1 MTRYLLVLMNAAVCA
16 QLCVAASLQTES
28 RQGHKTY
35 DFLYDAR
42 YPGYRR
48 SDVGVA
54 RVSQEGDG
62 DLKTY
67 HKRKVDWWPQRGV
80 DVLPLQDIPGAPSR
94 TWTTKTDIPANY
106 YMETLPRGQF
116 KAHLVGFR
124 GVGDKYPMDPKD
136 PDSFHCP
143 AVVLRLAD
151 GRKRIFLGK
160 YFTPEDRQH
169 IIKIYVKECERVAK
183 TLLQEEY
190 HPSPEVAGFPEGEEH
205 LYKPGRVRF
214 DSQHF
219 SVKSGAQ
226 SPTDRAASHWIN
238 VKKQEETRA
247 MRNHYMTQLENFW
260 AYMEYAGCHMRFWK
274 NARMQK
280 YTITPGGTMYD
291 GYRVVG
297 SERGGGGGGYGG
309 CTTGGPWIDIVFH
322 EWGHGMETAKI
333 LSLGGGETGADGC
346 AIMANPAVVQK
357 TGHQMLKP
365 WKNLFHGAYP
375 GTGGYEMLADNPN
388 WGYATVPAL
397 LSLASDEDLTP
408 MHILAHLG
416 EERGI
421 WAEGEG
427 IRGMGDL
434 MGQIGARFAEF
445 DCQQEYQFRGWYGA
459 PNFSCLIPVDTD
471 KSLYRCPPYEAPEP
485 FGVNISRLVA
495 DKGATEITVDFKGQF
510 DPETYSDW
518 RACIVAVDKDSKC
531 RYTPLW
537 NKGRMT
543 MKVEPGDRRYWL
555 TVTATPSAL
564 LESACTLYQGAFAFR
579 YPYEVVLSNC
589 RPGRSL
595 GIFAQDGAYK
605 LGLYDRHRAHDLS
618 LLPGEAVHKTF
629 IESLRK
635 VAAAAEQAMEDEGLL
650 TKDVPSAA
658 DKRRI
663 ATLRSRMARA
673 DLILSDLGGH
683 RHPNGGGWV
692 SKTSFAAPTAYVG
705 PGCMVIGGAQVLDN
719 ASLVNGAMAVGE
731 GAVVKDHARLS
742 GKGAI
747 IGLVE
752 AGGYARVIRPI
763 ANHITPDMD
772 KLSVKTTIAPVVPM
786 RIKDLSASGLFA
798 NYDCRRPETVLFEDC
813 LKERK
818 WGPFY
823 LGHHTDGKEI
833 FFDGV
838 LVGKPGFEEL
848 GRADG
853 ALIFDGKTQYAE
865 ADAAV
870 ADLGAITVV
879 LRVRPSSTKGMQA
892 LFDFGSD
899 HEHRFALVLQDGK
912 PVLEWVVAGKSDK
925 AAARA
930 PLKAGTWAELR
941 VEIDG
946 RSAAV
951 LVDNKK
957 VASKSTSFRPAD
969 AYVPG
974 LGRRNYVFR
983 ARDDEHPAHAA
994 GALDYMRIY
1003 FKVAEDF
1010 ASVPPPPLISPVKA
1024 MPEVLKMEQELFG
1037 DWKSRAEVYKDLM
1050 SKSTMSSK
1058 LQSHNAR
1065 VENRFHR
1072 YELGKDEK
1080 SIAATLALRKKIAR
1094 LEADI
1099 KARRKTLKTEFDG
1112 RKKEP
1117 ATKHAPS
1124 QETQAR
1130 IRELEKQLPALREA
1144 IKKEKVD
1151 ADAAWEAE
1159 VARIKASEAYAA
1171 YERELAEAKAEQE
1184 RQKKISRECGEAA
1197 RVIAERIKKEVQAA
1211 NPGVDERIKELESAI
1226 AERKTLVP
1234 VERHVVDPTLP
1245 QLETKLAETKR
1256 TIGALVADRL
1266 LEHEEYIEVAVKA
1279 RHAQSLSRNKR
1290 RESPVKRPKDDLP
1303 ARAAHDAAVA
1313 EINALKKESQSKSG
1327 GDSLE
1332 EYTRKKMGPMEEE
1345 LGDLK
1350 KELTETLRRNAL
1362 DYRPDEYRVHQDS
1375 IYKRR
1380 HLFHRHNKLWE
1391 SAGKMLAGPP
1401 APDDLGQLQSAIRD
1415 QGRWHTTC
1423 DWDTMNKWEKK
1434 YDTLNPRVQGWLRR
1448 AKPYRYAAPDP
1459 Q

>member
-1 MTRYLLVLMNAAVCA
+1 MNAAVCA
-16 QLCVAASLQTES
+16 QLCVAAPLQTES
-28 RQGHKTY
+28 RKGHKTY
-35 DFLYDAR
+35 DFFYDAR

-48 SDVGVA
+48 SDVGVDK
-54 RVSQEGDG
+54 VSQEGDG
-62 DLKTY
+62 DLKIY
-67 HKRKVDWWPQRGV
+67 HKRKVDWWPKRGIDIV
-80 DVLPLQDIPGAPSR
+80 PLEDIPGAPLR

-124 GVGDKYPMDPKD
+124 GVGDRYPMDPKD

-160 YFTPEDRQH
+160 YFTPEDRQY

-183 TLLQEEY
+183 TLLQDEY
-190 HPSPEVAGFPEGEEH
+190 PPAGETAGFPLGEEH

-238 VKKQEETRA
+238 VKKQAETQA

-274 NARMQK
+274 SARMQK

-297 SERGGGGGGYGG
+297 TERGGGGGGYGG
-309 CTTGGPWIDIVFH
+309 CTTGGPWIEIVFH

-434 MGQIGARFAEF
+434 MGQIGARFAEL
-445 DCQQEYQFRGWYGA
+445 DCQQEYQLRGWYGS
-459 PNFSCLIPVDTD
+459 PKFSCLIPVDTD

-495 DKGATEITVDFKGQF
+495 DKDATEITVDFRGQF

-518 RACIVAVDKDSKC
+518 RACIVAVGQDSTC

-537 NKGRMT
+537 NKGKMT
-543 MKVEPGDRRYWL
+543 MNVEPGDRRYWL

-595 GIFAQDGAYK
+595 GLIAKDGAYK

-618 LLPGEAVHKTF
+618 LLPGEAAHKTF

-650 TKDVPSAA
+650 TKDVRSAK
-658 DKRRI
+658 DDRRI

-673 DLILSDLGGH
+673 DMVLSDLGGH
-683 RHPNGGGWV
+683 PHPNGGGWV
-692 SKTSFAAPTAYVG
+692 SKTSFAAPSAYVG

-719 ASLVNGAMAVGE
+719 ASLVNGAMAMGE
-731 GAVVKDHARLS
+731 GAVVKDHAKLS

-763 ANHITPDMD
+763 ANHITPHMD

-786 RIKDLSASGLFA
+786 RIKELSANGLFA

-818 WGPFY
+818 SGPFY
-823 LGHHTDGKEI
+823 LGFHTEGKEV
-833 FFDGV
+833 FFDGL
-838 LVGKPGFEEL
+838 LVGKPGFEAL

-870 ADLGAITVV
+870 ADLGAIRVV
-879 LRVRPSSTKGMQA
+879 LRLRPASAKGAQT

-899 HEHRFALVLQDGK
+899 SAHRFALVLRDGK
-912 PVLEWVVAGKSDK
+912 PSLEWTVAGKSDK
-925 AAARA
+925 AAAPA
-930 PLKAGTWAELR
+930 PLKAGRWAELR

-951 LVDNKK
+951 FVDDKK
-957 VASKSTSFRPAD
+957 VASKATAFRPAD

-983 ARDDEHPAHAA
+983 ARDDAQPSYAA

-1003 FKVAEDF
+1003 FEVAEDF
-1010 ASVPPPPLISPVKA
+1010 AALPPAPLISPVKA

-1050 SKSTMSSK
+1050 SQSTMSSK
-1058 LQSHNAR
+1058 LQSHNDR
-1065 VENRFHR
+1065 VENRFRR
-1072 YELGKDEK
+1072 YELGEDEK
-1080 SIAATLALRKKIAR
+1080 TIAATLALRKKTER

-1099 KARRKTLKTEFDG
+1099 EAKRKTLKTEFDG
-1112 RKKEP
+1112 RKRAP
-1117 ATKHAPS
+1117 ATQQAPR
-1124 QETQAR
+1124 QETQKR
-1130 IRELEKQLPALREA
+1130 ISELDKQLPALREA
-1144 IKKEKVD
+1144 IQKEKVD
-1151 ADAAWEAE
+1151 ADAAWEAK

-1171 YERELAEAKAEQE
+1171 YEKDLPVAEAERKRQE
-1184 RQKKISRECGEAA
+1184 KISRESGEAA
-1197 RVIAERIKKEVQAA
+1197 KVIAEAIKKEVQAA
-1211 NPGVDERIKELESAI
+1211 NPGVDEQIKELERKI
-1226 AERKTLVP
+1226 AERKRVVP
-1234 VERHVVDPTLP
+1234 AERHVADPKLP
-1245 QLETKLAETKR
+1245 QLENKLAETKR
-1256 TIGALVADRL
+1256 TIDALVADHL
-1266 LEHEEYIEVAVKA
+1266 LEHEAYIEAAVKA
-1279 RHAQSLSRNKR
+1279 RYAQSLSRNKR
-1290 RESPVKRPKDDLP
+1290 RESPIKRPKEEP
-1303 ARAAHDAAVA
+1303 AARAAHDAVVA
-1313 EINALKKESQSKSG
+1313 EINALRKQSQGKSSGESF
-1327 GDSLE
+1327 E
-1332 EYTRKKMGPMEEE
+1332 AYARKKVGPMEEE
-1345 LGDLK
+1345 LGNLK
-1350 KELTETLRRNAL
+1350 KELTDTLRRNAL
-1362 DYRPDEYRVHQDS
+1362 NYRPDEYRVHKDS

-1380 HLFHRHNKLWE
+1380 CLSGRHNQLWE
-1391 SAGKMLAGPP
+1391 KGGELLAGPT
-1401 APDDLGQLQSAIRD
+1401 APDDLGQLEGAIRD

-1434 YDTLNPRVQGWLRR
+1434 YDTLNPRLQGWLRR
-1448 AKPYRYAAPDP
+1448 AKPYRYPRMTPHDL
-1459 Q
+1459 